1 MAASYIAN
9 VLESAV
15 CATVQKALPPVLAG
29 FSQCVVK
36 TLAAASVAM
45 QQQQRSG
52 SSSGQQQQ
60 LLMVAAEELLHSL
73 QVACQKAISTAAVSE
88 LMQNGSSIQALI
100 AGGELQQQL
109 QPGAA
114 VAALAAA
121 ADAAGAMGHQELAA
135 AAMAAAQASVVKPE
149 YAAAATAAAEA
160 ALNFAASS
168 QPQQDT
174 DIEAAE
180 VLIDAAA
187 TVDCSQPLCAHQEP
201 LAQPDCQQC
210 AALPGALSA
219 AAAHC
224 QPVSALPG
232 ALSAAV
238 AAPGAVLG
246 ASPAH
251 RHTTSEDCEGTG
263 TGTNT
268 EHAAETSPESDRGV
282 QAPVDATAAAAM

>member
-36 TLAAASVAM
+36 TLAAASGAM
-45 QQQQRSG
+45 QVQQQQRS
-52 SSSGQQQQ
+52 SSSGHGQQQQ
-60 LLMVAAEELLHSL
+60 LMMAAAEELLHSL
-73 QVACQKAISTAAVSE
+73 QVACQKAISTEAVSE

-100 AGGELQQQL
+100 AGREQQQQL

-121 ADAAGAMGHQELAA
+121 ADAAGAMGHQELAT
-135 AAMAAAQASVVKPE
+135 AAMAAAQAGVVKPE
-149 YAAAATAAAEA
+149 YAAAATAAAEV
-160 ALNFAASS
+160 ALQFAAGS
-168 QPQQDT
+168 QQQDT
-174 DIEAAE
+174 NMAAPE
-180 VLIDAAA
+180 VPTDAAA
-187 TVDCSQPLCAHQEP
+187 DCSQPLCDHQQP
-201 LAQPDCQQC
+201 LAQADCQPF
-210 AALPGALSA
+210 AALPGAPSAAPDRQPIAALPGAPSA
-219 AAAHC
+219 AAA
-224 QPVSALPG
+224 PG
-232 ALSAAV
+232 V
-238 AAPGAVLG
+238 VLG

-251 RHTTSEDCEGTG
+251 LHTTSEDCEGTG

-282 QAPVDATAAAAM
+282 QVPTGATAAAM